1 MLRFPMLVTCIK
13 TWDSPV
19 SSHPL
24 RGLAQGVD
32 GTSFT
37 GNQRR
42 RTSAELL
49 RHQRLAERGGKPRSI
64 EPWGHGGRVTPRG
77 QWKLKIAR
85 HPQKGSPVDR

>member
-64 EPWGHGGRVTPRG
+64 EPWGPRDAA
-77 QWKLKIAR
+77 W
-85 HPQKGSPVDR
+85 PVEVENRKAPTKRKPRR

>member
-1 MLRFPMLVTCIK
+1 MLRFPMLVTIK

-37 GNQRR
+37 GNQRC
-42 RTSAELL
+42 RTSAELA
-49 RHQRLAERGGKPRSI
+49 RRQR
-64 EPWGHGGRVTPRG
+64 
-77 QWKLKIAR
+77 
-85 HPQKGSPVDR
+85 